1 MKLLTLSFLTI
12 LGVGAARELPRL
24 TATDLV
30 ADVTIAHAAMPSSIP
45 EASYAPEDAADSLWR
60 AGRIAIADENWRE
73 AARLFERLVTEHPN
87 SAYAG
92 DALYWQA
99 FALQRTGNPSDL
111 RRAVRA
117 LESQRERYASSAT
130 WTSGE
135 GPALLARVNGRLA
148 RTGDA
153 EAGAAVAAAAAE
165 IAASVAPMALEVAAA
180 AAPAAIDAAVAAGTM
195 SAGEAARA
203 RAEVERELAGA
214 RAEIAGAARGSAAM
228 QRDAA
233 RMRAESARMRG
244 GRGSNDVPP
253 GCEGVIGDD
262 RIEAL
267 NALMQMNSDQA
278 LPVLRRVLER
288 RDRCSEVLRRKAVFI
303 VSQRRNDEAAEILVN
318 VVRNDPD
325 RGTRSEAVYWLSQV
339 NTDRAVTVL
348 DEILKGEPDEEL
360 QKRAVFALSQS
371 NSPRAGEILRDF
383 AKRRDADAELRGEAI
398 FWLGQRNRG
407 ENSAFLRELF
417 PSLESDELRDKVIFS
432 VAQRRAPENAS
443 WLLERAK
450 DRRLSPQIRKSAL
463 FWASQNGGATVA
475 DLAAIYDNSNGDREL
490 REQVIFALSQRRNDT
505 AAVDKLLAI
514 ARSEEDRE
522 LRRQALF
529 WLGQS
534 RDPRAAAA
542 LEEIINKP
550 L

>member
-1 MKLLTLSFLTI
+1 MKLLTLTFI
-12 LGVGAARELPRL
+12 AALGVGALRELPR
-24 TATDLV
+24 TADALPIRSAEASAT
-30 ADVTIAHAAMPSSIP
+30 AIPS
-45 EASYAPEDAADSLWR
+45 ASYAPEDAADSLWR
-60 AGRIAIADENWRE
+60 AGRIAIADERWRD
-73 AARLFERLVTEHPN
+73 AARIFERLVADHPN

-99 FALQRTGNPSDL
+99 FALQRTGMQSDM

-117 LESQRERYASSAT
+117 LETQRDRYAASAT

-135 GPALLARVNGRLA
+135 GPALLNRVNGRLA

-165 IAASVAPMALEVAAA
+165 IAASVAPMAMEMA
-180 AAPAAIDAAVAAGTM
+180 AAVAPA
-195 SAGEAARA
+195 EAARA
-203 RAEVERELAGA
+203 MAEVRAEMAVATSGHA
-214 RAEIAGAARGSAAM
+214 RAMA
-228 QRDAA
+228 RDAA
-233 RMRAESARMRG
+233 QMARDAQRMRG
-244 GRGSNDVPP
+244 GRGGDDIPP
-253 GCEGVIGDD
+253 GCEDVIGDD

-267 NALMQMNSDQA
+267 NALMQMNAEQA

-303 VSQRRNDEAAEILVN
+303 VAQRRNDEAADILVN

-325 RGTRSEAVYWLSQV
+325 RQTRSEAVFWLSQV
-339 NTDRAVTVL
+339 NTDRSVTVL
-348 DEILKGEPDEEL
+348 EEILKGTPDEEL
-360 QKRAVFALSQS
+360 QKRAIFALSQS
-371 NSPRAGEILRDF
+371 NSDRAGAILRDF
-383 AKRRDADAELRGEAI
+383 AGRRDADVELRGEAI

-407 ENSAFLRELF
+407 EHSAFLRELF
-417 PSLESDELRDKVIFS
+417 PRLENDELRDKVIFS
-432 VAQRRAPENAS
+432 VAQRRAPENAA
-443 WLLERAK
+443 WLLGRAK
-450 DRRLSPQIRKSAL
+450 DRQLSPSIRKSAL
-463 FWASQNGGATVA
+463 FWASQSGGATVA
-475 DLAAIYDNSNGDREL
+475 DLGAIYDNSADDGEL
-490 REQVIFALSQRRNDT
+490 RGQVIFALSQRRNDT

-514 ARSEEDRE
+514 ARAEPDRE

-550 L
+550 M

>member
-1 MKLLTLSFLTI
+1 MKLLTLSFLAA
-12 LGVGAARELPRL
+12 LGVGALRELPR
-24 TATDLV
+24 TADALP
-30 ADVTIAHAAMPSSIP
+30 IRSAAASATAIPS
-45 EASYAPEDAADSLWR
+45 ASYAPEDAADSLWR
-60 AGRIAIADENWRE
+60 AGRIAIADERWRD
-73 AARLFERLVTEHPN
+73 AARIFERLVTDHPT

-99 FALQRTGNPSDL
+99 FALQRTGMQSDM

-117 LESQRERYASSAT
+117 LETQREKYASSAT

-135 GPALLARVNGRLA
+135 GPALLNRVNGRLA

-165 IAASVAPMALEVAAA
+165 IATSVAPMAMEMAAA
-180 AAPAAIDAAVAAGTM
+180 VAPAAIEAAVASGAM
-195 SAGEAARA
+195 SSAEAAAARA
-203 RAEVERELAGA
+203 ELSRGLAEA
-214 RAEIAGAARGSAAM
+214 RAEMASGSATM
-228 QRDAA
+228 SRDAA
-233 RMRAESARMRG
+233 RMRAESARMRS
-244 GRGSNDVPP
+244 GRGGNDIPP
-253 GCEGVIGDD
+253 GCEDVIGDD

-267 NALMQMNSDQA
+267 NALMQMNAEQA

-303 VSQRRNDEAAEILVN
+303 VAQRRNDEAADILVN

-325 RGTRSEAVYWLSQV
+325 RQTRSEAVFWLSQV
-339 NTDRAVTVL
+339 NTDRSVTVL
-348 DEILKGEPDEEL
+348 EEILKGTPDEEL
-360 QKRAVFALSQS
+360 QKRAIFALSQS
-371 NSPRAGEILRDF
+371 NSDRAGAILRDF
-383 AKRRDADAELRGEAI
+383 AGRRDADVELRGEAI

-407 ENSAFLRELF
+407 EHSAFLRELF
-417 PSLESDELRDKVIFS
+417 PRLENDELRDKVIFS
-432 VAQRRAPENAS
+432 VAQRRAPENAA
-443 WLLERAK
+443 WLLDRAK
-450 DRRLSPQIRKSAL
+450 DRQLSPRIRKSAL
-463 FWASQNGGATVA
+463 FWASQSGGATVA
-475 DLAAIYDNSNGDREL
+475 DLGAIYDSSADDGEL
-490 REQVIFALSQRRNDT
+490 RGQVIFALSQRRNDT

-514 ARSEEDRE
+514 ARAEPDRE

-550 L
+550 M

>member
-1 MKLLTLSFLTI
+1 MKLLTLSFLA
-12 LGVGAARELPRL
+12 LVGIGGS
-24 TATDLV
+24 
-30 ADVTIAHAAMPSSIP
+30 ADVIRRADVATP
-45 EASYAPEDAADSLWR
+45 EAIAFTVAGDPAALPAPSYAPEDAADSLWR
-60 AGRIAIADENWRE
+60 AGRIAIADERWRD
-73 AARLFERLVTEHPN
+73 AARIFERLVNDHPT

-99 FALQRTGNPSDL
+99 FALQRTGMQSDM

-117 LESQRERYASSAT
+117 LETQRDKYASSAT

-135 GPALLARVNGRLA
+135 GPALLNRVNGRLA
-148 RTGDA
+148 RSGDA

-165 IAASVAPMALEVAAA
+165 IAASVAPMAMEMAAA
-180 AAPAAIDAAVAAGTM
+180 VAPAAIEAAVASGAM
-195 SAGEAARA
+195 SSEEAARA
-203 RAEVERELAGA
+203 RAEMARDLASA
-214 RAEIAGAARGSAAM
+214 RAEMS
-228 QRDAA
+228 RDLASS
-233 RMRAESARMRG
+233 RAEISREMATARASSRIR
-244 GRGSNDVPP
+244 GRGSDDIPP
-253 GCEGVIGDD
+253 ECEDVIGDD

-303 VSQRRNDEAAEILVN
+303 VAQRRNDEAADILVN

-325 RGTRSEAVYWLSQV
+325 RQTRSEAVFWLSQV
-339 NTDRAVTVL
+339 NTDRSVGIL
-348 DEILKGEPDEEL
+348 EEILKGTPDEEL
-360 QKRAVFALSQS
+360 QKRAIFALSQS
-371 NSPRAGEILRDF
+371 NSTRSGEILRDF
-383 AKRRDADAELRGEAI
+383 ARRRDADVELRGEAI

-407 ENSAFLRELF
+407 ENVAFLKEIF
-417 PSLESDELRDKVIFS
+417 PTLESDELRDKVIFS
-432 VAQRRAPENAS
+432 VAQRRAPENAA

-450 DRRLSPQIRKSAL
+450 DSRLSPQVRKQAL
-463 FWASQNGGATVA
+463 FWASQSGGATVA
-475 DLAAIYDNSNGDREL
+475 ELGAIYDSSTNDAEL
-490 REQVIFALSQRRNDT
+490 RGQVIFALSQRRNDT

-514 ARSEEDRE
+514 ARSEQDRE

-550 L
+550 F